1 MTKLLPINSQK
12 PCKDAISRREV
23 LDVIDR
29 ELFKWDVIDE
39 VRKLPPV
46 NPQKPICPSAGVDCE
61 DCSAYEK
68 KLNKWIGAEV
78 LDMIR
83 AEIEGWQV
91 DIHDNEYDANEHDF
105 VFERIFEIIDKFI
118 DKYKAESEGKNV

>member
-1 MTKLLPINSQK
+1 MG
-12 PCKDAISRREV
+12 C
-23 LDVIDR
+23 
-29 ELFKWDVIDE
+29 
-39 VRKLPPV
+39 

-118 DKYKAESEGKNV
+118 DKYKEGSEPE